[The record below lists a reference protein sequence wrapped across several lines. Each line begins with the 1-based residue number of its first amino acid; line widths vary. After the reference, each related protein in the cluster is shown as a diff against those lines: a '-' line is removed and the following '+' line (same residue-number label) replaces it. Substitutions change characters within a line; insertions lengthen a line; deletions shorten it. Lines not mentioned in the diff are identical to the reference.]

1 MSFQKEGNQIL
12 MRSQVQDNDYALVE
26 PFFSKDE
33 FSVFIRDI
41 LQLQIKEIQMFY
53 DVIGLKLPH
62 LCMVPDMVSL
72 SEFIK
77 AFPAV

>member
-1 MSFQKEGNQIL
+1 
-12 MRSQVQDNDYALVE
+12 MRSQERDNDYASVE

-33 FSVFIRDI
+33 FSVYIRDI
-41 LQLQIKEIQMFY
+41 LQMQIKEINMFY

-62 LCMVPDMVSL
+62 LCLVPDMVSL
-72 SEFIK
+72 SEFLK